1 MRVVFMGTPDFGIP
15 TLNELY
21 KKHDVVG
28 VVTQPDRPRGRGGKV
43 LPPPIK
49 ARAIEL
55 GIPVYQFEKISR
67 EGVEILKELNPDIMV
82 TAAYGQILSDEIL
95 SIAKHG
101 VINVHGSI
109 LPKYRGSSPIQH
121 AVLNGESETG
131 VTIMKTAREVDS
143 GDIILIKTTPISD
156 SDGTVALFDRLA
168 VLGAEALIEAI
179 DKIENNTATQTPQEH
194 DKATFCKMLTKQ
206 DAVID
211 WTKPAD
217 EVSRVIRAFDYQGA
231 STTIGGEFCKLFT
244 PVVVDMRGEPGE
256 IITLDEKIGLIVAC
270 GEKAVKIN
278 EILLPG
284 GKKMDV
290 KDCIRGRKIK
300 ESFFG
305 R

>member
-211 WTKPAD
+211 WTKPA
-217 EVSRVIRAFDYQGA
+217 ENVSRVIRAFDYQGA

>member
-67 EGVEILKELNPDIMV
+67 EGVDTLKELNPDIMV

-121 AVLNGESETG
+121 AILNGESETG

-211 WTKPAD
+211 WTKSA
-217 EVSRVIRAFDYQGA
+217 ENVSRVIRAFDYQGA

>member
-15 TLNELY
+15 TLNALY
-21 KKHDVVG
+21 EKHEVVG
-28 VVTQPDRPRGRGGKV
+28 VVTQPDRPKGRGGKV

-49 ARAIEL
+49 VRATEL
-55 GIPVYQFEKISR
+55 GIPVFQFEKISR
-67 EGVEILKELNPDIMV
+67 EGVETLKELNPDIMV

-121 AVLNGESETG
+121 AVLCGEKETG
-131 VTIMKTAREVDS
+131 VTIMKTAREIDS
-143 GDIILIKTTPISD
+143 GDIILVKTTPISD

-179 DKIENNTATQTPQEH
+179 EKIENGTATQTPQEH

-211 WTKPAD
+211 WLKSAD

-244 PVVVDMRGEPGE
+244 PVVVEGQGEPGE
-256 IITLDEKIGLIVAC
+256 IITIDEKIGLIVAC

-284 GKKMDV
+284 GKKMNV

-300 ESFFG
+300 EEFFG